1 LPWRFAAPS
10 GELLGGYRVQGNV
23 REQEYRANAKQCLRL
38 AERARDEAVRA
49 YLLDMAN
56 SWLKLAQQAEK
67 NRAADLT

>member
-1 LPWRFAAPS
+1 M
-10 GELLGGYRVQGNV
+10 GV
-23 REQEYRANAKQCLRL
+23 REKEYRANAKQCLRL

-67 NRAADLT
+67 NRATDLT